1 MIDIDWDYLPHDM
14 ATKVQEYIARLE
26 KRLELAEKVCEA
38 ANEWDDRDQ
47 HSMIPDTSD
56 KAVKLGAAIEEWR
69 KGEGK

>member
-38 ANEWDDRDQ
+38 IKDTLFPNGYR
-47 HSMIPDTSD
+47 STNIPDD
-56 KAVKLGAAIEEWR
+56 VHRAFAEWR
-69 KGEGK
+69 KGDGK